1 MKMFSIRQGC
11 AFIAHVLQSWGA
23 RVAGE
28 LDWELEDRVTQ
39 GWKQEDGKTWSN
51 HEYICNIAGSTTSS
65 YPEHKKLSGVKLIFR
80 QTLETSWISIPGLSL
95 WPLRLAAG

>member
-28 LDWELEDRVTQ
+28 LDWKLEDRVTQ
-39 GWKQEDGKTWSN
+39 GWKQEDG
-51 HEYICNIAGSTTSS
+51 
-65 YPEHKKLSGVKLIFR
+65 
-80 QTLETSWISIPGLSL
+80 QTMTIL
-95 WPLRLAAG
+95 